1 MSLRQNYSWLRFF
14 NKNGEDLNF
23 SYDAENDKWNGSIY
37 IPRVSADLIEYEPVY
52 ILEEVWDGI
61 NNQSLGLRKPRK
73 ANLTASCP
81 GATTTNII
89 ANWFDETPGSTTD
102 NVTEIFM
109 WDITGFPGPEPT
121 LTKYDEL
128 NIDLGDFTGDL
139 VGPSGGGGTG
149 QLVYSAGSITPFL
162 NEAISLRVGIQSN
175 EEGSYT
181 RTLQLIDPLYLTE
194 DPYDTFGCTGSTH
207 VFCDI
212 RYYGEVEGEDERLE
226 TMIENLGSV
235 IQNSDNKIFDD
246 VDINEA
252 LPDYIKLNTKRKEL
266 LLEFENIFPFTGAYK
281 ALINILKWFG
291 YDQVTLKEYWLN
303 IDELNNTTPEG
314 TKKHRY
320 KQTAI
325 EDLFSTNPKT
335 ADPSTGIIPSK
346 LYKKTS
352 KFGLFYDITRDS
364 GNFDDDGL
372 PIVEEAFIF
381 TNDEVLVKLYALKQ
395 KLKKYFLPLN
405 AKIVDIVGEAVFYSL
420 YDINIWS
427 DLLRVDDVELNI
439 NPCVVV
445 TPEDGCSLIKDLT
458 ADNFLGVKV
467 PPDLNMAGI
476 SNFVSYAIGVTQSS
490 TLGGDVS
497 GKGDTYTITDT
508 VSGRSIE
515 YETPNAGQTHG
526 EILDNIIDT
535 WNSQIIE
542 PWTQFTL
549 AKEVGQDSLT
559 GSTFASGYAWLYAV
573 QNDII
578 GPTGGVNFVPG
589 ITGVPGPTSVFYT
602 TIGTTSISY
611 DYGSS
616 ALAYYAS
623 AFLGYFDG
631 YDRSVDDLN
640 DYPCAPIAAP
650 FILEN
655 CSFEL
660 DWDEASVLNWNSL
673 DYKNPGGT
681 FGINYSY
688 FDYSYTQPS
697 YPLGS
702 TNPYSGLTGI
712 TYSGPS
718 GGTTFG
724 GATPGN
730 ALHPPGPTFVTGFDG
745 STGPDVN
752 PIMYD
757 WVNVG
762 YRNFFEMEWTII
774 YDQDPTWKIES
785 GLLSLEDGKTFPILL
800 PYVGTYTIDLKLY
813 DHFGSVSRYY
823 ETSKLCVD
831 AKQIDFIGH
840 YKSRE
845 CNYTWD
851 DKTILRQ
858 SETYPAPSKDA
869 YPDWDVYNSNWNL
882 PLQENEEFRMQDLT
896 YNDLDRIEFY
906 QTQNDPQYQGFCDE
920 ISTNPL
926 DPGATGST
934 GLNDLESYRW
944 NLIENNA
951 TWEDVCHLWWEGIG
965 PKMTQIRVDSPTIDT
980 STIEFGAFV
989 IAEEPLPLNSSKQFA
1004 IYKTLT
1010 EITGLTS
1017 VEYGDIAKNIDPG
1030 ATGTSNV
1037 YQYFYGSPSDIG
1049 ATGGT
1054 SGFPNTSTGATGPG
1068 WIEQDYIIDHILLP
1082 NPNSFTGAT
1091 AYKEIVRLI
1100 NEGLQDTPN
1109 DYPIFNDL
1117 LVYYNEEYIGATNA
1131 LDPFIQFVSKDSS
1144 TNKKY
1149 HLRYQGPE
1157 VANYYPQLPIFT
1169 EGASVDYVDA
1179 YQTVNFGDMG
1189 DIPGYFEIIATGASG
1204 GTLYLPGPTTL
1215 IDAFGNITTGTTHWP
1230 YEIGS
1235 TSLTDLWQQLT
1246 YMSQGQAPTGPS
1258 AGASATGIKG
1268 PILDY
1273 EWNVVYGASG
1283 YTGSTTSFPP
1293 PSGLV
1298 PIKIQGSKS
1307 YFSSNDY
1314 ECVKF
1319 GPIGIIGATDS
1330 VLGGTSGFAGTMCS
1344 RSIIANSDW
1353 NTLRIHKYA
1362 KEFPLLTQIQFNYSL
1377 SSMSGKTSPRWK
1389 LIKENDS
1396 NWVNIYY
1403 NNPYFSYTFTQKGS
1417 YTLELQITDNQGNIK
1432 TKTKKEFVKI
1442 I

>member
-23 SYDAENDKWNGSIY
+23 SYDAVADKWNGSIY
-37 IPRVSADLIEYEPVY
+37 IPRVSADLIGYEPVY
-52 ILEEVWDGI
+52 ILEEVWDGV
-61 NNQSLGLRKPRK
+61 NNQSLGLRKPKK
-73 ANLTASCP
+73 ANLTTLCP
-81 GATTTNII
+81 GATSTNII

-102 NVTEIFM
+102 NVTQIFM
-109 WDITGFPGPEPT
+109 WDITGYPGPEPT
-121 LTKYDEL
+121 ITKYTEL
-128 NIDLGDFTGDL
+128 DIDLGDFTGDL

-149 QLVYSAGSITPFL
+149 QLVYSGSSVQPFL
-162 NEAISLRVGIQSN
+162 DEAISLRVGLQSDV
-175 EEGSYT
+175 EDSYN
-181 RTLQLIDPLYLTE
+181 RTLQLTDPTYLTE
-194 DPYDTFGCTGSTH
+194 DPYNTFNCTTKAH
-207 VFCDI
+207 VFCEI
-212 RYYGEVEGEDERLE
+212 RYYGETEGEDERLE
-226 TMIENLGSV
+226 TMVENLGAV

-246 VDINEA
+246 VDINEP

-266 LLEFENIFPFTGAYK
+266 LLEFDNIFPFTGAYK

-291 YDQVTLKEYWLN
+291 YDQLTLKEYWLN
-303 IDELNNTTPEG
+303 IAELKGENPEG
-314 TKKHRY
+314 VKRHRY

-335 ADPSTGIIPSK
+335 ANASSGLIPSK

-364 GNFDDDGL
+364 GLYDDDGL
-372 PIVEEAFIF
+372 PIVEEAFLF
-381 TNDEVLVKLYALKQ
+381 SNEEVLIKLYALKQ

-405 AKIVDIVGEAVFYSL
+405 AQIVDIVGEAVYYSL

-439 NPCVVV
+439 NPCVKI

-467 PPDLNMAGI
+467 PPDLNIAGI
-476 SNFVSYAIGVTQSS
+476 SNFVSYAIGVTQQSGLGSDSS
-490 TLGGDVS
+490 GAGDQ
-497 GKGDTYTITDT
+497 YTITDS
-508 VSGRSIE
+508 VSGLSID
-515 YETPNAGQTHG
+515 YVTPAIGLTHG
-526 EILDNIIDT
+526 EILDNIITT
-535 WNSQIIE
+535 WESQIIE

-549 AKEVGQDSLT
+549 SKELGQDVST
-559 GSTFASGYAWLYAV
+559 GASFSPDYAWLYAI

-578 GPTGGVNFVPG
+578 GPTSGSNFVA
-589 ITGVPGPTSVFYT
+589 TVTTLAGPISYT
-602 TIGTTSISY
+602 TPGATSILY
-611 DYGSS
+611 NYGSTS
-616 ALAYYAS
+616 MSYYAS
-623 AFLGYFDG
+623 AFMGYFDG
-631 YDRSVDDLN
+631 YDRNVADLN

-650 FILEN
+650 FLLEN

-660 DWDEASVLNWNSL
+660 DWNEASSLNWNIL
-673 DYKNPGGT
+673 DYKSPGAS

-688 FDYSYTQPS
+688 FDYSYTEPS

-702 TNPYSGLTGI
+702 TNPYTGLTGV
-712 TYSGPS
+712 TSSGPS
-718 GGTTFG
+718 GGTSFAN

-730 ALHPPGPTFVTGFDG
+730 ALHPPGPTFATGFTG
-745 STGPDVN
+745 STGPTVN
-752 PIMYD
+752 PTMYD
-757 WVNVG
+757 WITVG
-762 YRNFFEMEWTII
+762 YRNFFEMDWTII

-785 GLLSLEDGKTFPILL
+785 GLLSLEDGKKFPVLL
-800 PYVGTYTIDLKLY
+800 PYVGTYSIDLKLY

-823 ETSKLCVD
+823 EKSKLCVD
-831 AKQIDFIGH
+831 VKDIDFIGH

-858 SETYPAPSKDA
+858 SETYPAPSKNT
-869 YPDWDVYNSNWNL
+869 YPDWSVYNSNWDL
-882 PLQENEEFRMQDLT
+882 PLQENEEVRMQDLT

-906 QTQNDPQYQGFCDE
+906 QTQNDPQYQGFCDVV
-920 ISTNPL
+920 STLPI
-926 DPGATGST
+926 DPGVTGSS
-934 GLNDLESYRW
+934 GLYDLDSYYW
-944 NLIENNA
+944 NLIQGET
-951 TWEDVCHLWWEGIG
+951 TWTDVCHLWWEGIG
-965 PKMTQIRVDSPTIDT
+965 PKITQIRVDSPTIDDSTT
-980 STIEFGAFV
+980 SFGAFV
-989 IAEEPLPLNSSKQFA
+989 ITEEPLPLNSSKQFA
-1004 IYKTLT
+1004 IYNSLT
-1010 EITGLTS
+1010 EITGLTA
-1017 VEYGDIAKNIDPG
+1017 VKYGDIAKNIDPL
-1030 ATGTSNV
+1030 APGTSNV

-1054 SGFPNTSTGATGPG
+1054 SGFPNVQTGATGPG
-1068 WIEQDYIIDHILLP
+1068 WIEQDYIIDHIILP
-1082 NPNSFTGAT
+1082 NPNSFTGDT

-1100 NEGLQDTPN
+1100 NEGLQDAPN

-1117 LVYYNEEYIGATNA
+1117 LVYYNEEYVGATNM
-1131 LDPFIQFVSKDSS
+1131 LDPFIQFVSKDPS

-1157 VANYYPQLPIFT
+1157 VANYYPQLPIYT
-1169 EGASVDYVDA
+1169 DGASSDYADT

-1189 DIPGYFEIIATGASG
+1189 DIPYHFEIFATGSSG
-1204 GTLYLPGPTTL
+1204 GTLYLPGPTTS
-1215 IDAFGNITTGTTHWP
+1215 IDLYGNITTGSTHWP
-1230 YEIGS
+1230 YQIGS

-1258 AGASATGIKG
+1258 AGASATGING
-1268 PILDY
+1268 PILDF
-1273 EWNVVYGASG
+1273 EWNIVYGASG

-1293 PSGLV
+1293 PTGLI

-1319 GPIGIIGATDS
+1319 GPIGITGATDS
-1330 VLGGTSGFAGTMCS
+1330 VLGGTSGFAGTMCG
-1344 RSIIANSDW
+1344 RSITPNSNWD
-1353 NTLRIHKYA
+1353 TLRIHKYA

-1377 SSMSGKTSPRWK
+1377 SAMPGKTSPKWT
-1389 LIKENDS
+1389 LIKENDK
-1396 NWVNIYY
+1396 NWENIYY
-1403 NNPYFSYTFTQKGS
+1403 NNPYFSYMFTQKGS